1 LGAVTTTGMFTP
13 MFASAFKTHPAPL
26 RFLLYTEW
34 LMLASCGSL
43 AVFEMW
49 EQGMLPLQHILILVL
64 LGSMGL
70 VIPKGNLAE
79 KVIYTGIELT
89 LVFYGTLLGYLH
101 ILPTLYLIVVIRSC
115 FIFAETGRWAV
126 AALSFVLYL
135 ITQIHYVF
143 LVWPQLNLHLQHNF
157 WMHQFSEVLM
167 FAIGMFFV
175 VKFINTW
182 LSERHSREQ
191 LSFAHHQLQQYAL
204 QIEDLAAVQERN
216 RIAREIHDSLG
227 HALTALNVQLQTV
240 GKLWSVNLQ
249 EAKQFLEQ
257 AQKLGDTAIK
267 EVRRSVHSL
276 RADAKSE
283 TNLEGAITPLITDFQ
298 QGTGIL
304 VTTHIQPGM
313 TLAPPTVKTLYRV
326 VQEALTNTCKY
337 AHASQVQVQAHTQ
350 TGQLYFTIADNGQGF
365 APDAITSGFGL
376 QGIQERIIALHG
388 QVWFDSQPGAGCRI
402 VVNLPLGLD
411 LPSKGSSASI
421 PKPDLGRIPEA
432 GILSV

>member
-1 LGAVTTTGMFTP
+1 

-34 LMLASCGSL
+34 LMLISCGSL

-49 EQGMLPLQHILILVL
+49 EKGMLPLQHILILAL
-64 LGSMGL
+64 LGIMGL
-70 VIPKGNLAE
+70 VLPKGNLAE

-115 FIFAETGRWAV
+115 FIFNETGRWAV
-126 AALSFVLYL
+126 ATLSFALYM

-143 LVWPQLNLHLQHNF
+143 LVWPQLNLHLQHSF

-167 FAIGMFFV
+167 FAVSMFFV

-182 LSERHSREQ
+182 LAERHTREQ
-191 LSFAHHQLQQYAL
+191 LSLAHHQLQQYAL

-249 EAKQFLEQ
+249 EAKHFLEQ

-276 RADAKSE
+276 RVDAKSE
-283 TNLEGAITPLITDFQ
+283 TNLERAITPLLTDFQ
-298 QGTGIL
+298 QGTGI
-304 VTTHIQPGM
+304 VITTQIQPGM
-313 TLAPPTVKTLYRV
+313 TLPPQMVKTLYRV
-326 VQEALTNTCKY
+326 VQETLTNTCKY
-337 AHASQVQVQAHTQ
+337 AQASQVQLQAYTRPGRLH
-350 TGQLYFTIADNGQGF
+350 LTIADNGQGF
-365 APDAITSGFGL
+365 TVGAVTSGFGL
-376 QGIQERIIALHG
+376 QGIQERIMALHG
-388 QVWFDSQPGAGCRI
+388 LVWFDSRPGAGCRI
-402 VVNLPLGLD
+402 VVDLPLGVD
-411 LPSKGSSASI
+411 LPVMATSASGAKPYLGI
-421 PKPDLGRIPEA
+421 PQIEV
-432 GILSV
+432 GISPV